1 MLRRLLLMMIFVPGI
16 CACGVGIV
24 LMPRISRNIAE
35 YYANGAEQL
44 VAHAA
49 DNDARATEIATGNVD
64 GIVNDIITARRQAS
78 AEYQNVL
85 WVMLFGTLCGATLL
99 IGAILYRI
107 LWGHIRQ
114 VNAEYEQA
122 VREFNQRVVYRSTSA
137 PQPPI
142 RPVVGGP
149 RRLSPFSQRYRAP
162 K

>member
-1 MLRRLLLMMIFVPGI
+1 MLRRLLLLMVFVPGL
-16 CACGVGIV
+16 CFCGVGIV

-35 YYANGAEQL
+35 HYANGAQQL
-44 VAHAA
+44 VAQAA
-49 DNDARATEIATGNVD
+49 DNDVRATEIATGNVD
-64 GIVNDIITARRQAS
+64 GIVNEIITARRQAS
-78 AEYQNVL
+78 TEYQNVL

-107 LWGHIRQ
+107 LHGHVRQ

-122 VREFNQRVVYRSTSA
+122 TREFNQAAIYRSTWVPA
-137 PQPPI
+137 PPI
-142 RPVVGGP
+142 RPVAGGT